1 MKARIKE
8 TGQEI
13 EVLSVYATIS
23 GYATHYDISDISF
36 VDKPHTESSID
47 WEQRRFELVKSA
59 MQGVLSSWTVGKPTP
74 EVLIQQTFQYA
85 DTVLTEYMKGGEE

>member
-1 MKARIKE
+1 MKAKIKE

-36 VDKPHTESSID
+36 VEEPETESSID
-47 WEQRRFELVKSA
+47 WEQAYYEEVLRRFNKN
-59 MQGVLSSWTVGKPTP
+59 K
-74 EVLIQQTFQYA
+74 
-85 DTVLTEYMKGGEE
+85 